1 MFRGHERM
9 PVDPP
14 GALDRTGIAVN
25 IGAKDEDV
33 MDLKSITRTLALLSV
48 GAGAGLALT
57 ACASKKDA
65 QEVTTPPAADATKAE
80 GGCGGE
86 AGCGGAKKDGEG
98 GCGGEAGCGGA
109 KKDGEAACGGAKAEG
124 ACGSKPDDAS
134 AAEAPTAEPEPTT
147 AEATEAAAEP
157 APAPAKKKKS
167 TAKKKKPA
175 AEMACGEGTC
185 A

>member
-1 MFRGHERM
+1 LLLTSGR
-9 PVDPP
+9 
-14 GALDRTGIAVN
+14 RT
-25 IGAKDEDV
+25 KDV

-48 GAGAGLALT
+48 GASTGLALT

-109 KKDGEAACGGAKAEG
+109 KTDGEAACGGAKAEG

-147 AEATEAAAEP
+147 AEATEPAAEP
-157 APAPAKKKKS
+157 TPTKTAPKKKA